1 MIRYLVSDCDISV
14 DVRTND
20 GRTPLYVAASFG
32 RESSVG
38 VLHELGADC
47 AAMNDKESLRCTLQR
62 SGTAETIR
70 LLVSLGVNA
79 SWKKPTFGFTALHSA
94 ADAGYDDVVRY
105 LVSECGVFVDARTT
119 NGRTPLFVAASCG
132 HDETVRVLFELGAD
146 PTAEK
151 RGVWSAR

>member
-1 MIRYLVSDCDISV
+1 
-14 DVRTND
+14 
-20 GRTPLYVAASFG
+20 
-32 RESSVG
+32 
-38 VLHELGADC
+38 
-47 AAMNDKESLRCTLQR
+47 MNDKESSPLHAAAFRGQL
-62 SGTAETIR
+62 ETIR

-132 HDETVRVLFELGAD
+132 HDETVRVLFELELIR
-146 PTAEK
+146 PPKKK
-151 RGVWSAR
+151 RVWSAR